1 LLKISVVHAASLA
14 VLALSRLETVMPLP
28 FQRSFVLALLVAGLP
43 LISGAAP
50 RSNPAVPANL
60 ETPGELVLASQHRR
74 SRTEGV
80 TAVKY
85 PGGQFRKVGPR
96 RWVEGRR
103 NSGFQFREIG
113 DDGRTITLLD
123 RSRGVYIYLNLR
135 REMIMYAEEGGDPRE
150 LYPITGIIKA
160 IPDTDVEEM
169 PEDIPE
175 VPKMARYNC
184 EEGVPMVV
192 RFETRGERSLAFV
205 SIDGSP
211 ERRLRQIP
219 AASGAKYSDG
229 EYTVWTKGR
238 NATLEIN
245 GDIDICTGR

>member
-1 LLKISVVHAASLA
+1 MSL
-14 VLALSRLETVMPLP
+14 S
-28 FQRSFVLALLVAGLP
+28 FQRSFVLGLLLAALPVV
-43 LISGAAP
+43 SGAAP
-50 RSNPAVPANL
+50 RSTIAAPASFEAPA
-60 ETPGELVLASQHRR
+60 ELQLVAQQRR

-96 RWVEGRR
+96 KWVEGRR

-135 REMIMYAEEGGDPRE
+135 RDMIMYAEDGDEPRE
-150 LYPITGIIKA
+150 LYPITGVIKA
-160 IPDTDVEEM
+160 IPEPDVEEM
-169 PEDIPE
+169 PENIPE
-175 VPKMARYNC
+175 IPKMARYSC

-192 RFETRGERSLAFV
+192 RFESRGERSLAFV

-219 AASGAKYSDG
+219 SASGAKYSDG

-238 NATLEIN
+238 NATLDIN
-245 GDIDICTGR
+245 GDIDICIGR

>member
-1 LLKISVVHAASLA
+1 
-14 VLALSRLETVMPLP
+14 LETLMPLSL
-28 FQRSFVLALLVAGLP
+28 QRSLILAFFLTGLP
-43 LISGAAP
+43 VMSGAAP
-50 RSNPAVPANL
+50 SVNLSAPVKL
-60 ETPGELVLASQHRR
+60 ETPAEFLVMVQNRR

-135 REMIMYAEEGGDPRE
+135 REKIMYAEDGGEPRE

-160 IPDTDVEEM
+160 VPDTDVEEM
-169 PEDIPE
+169 PDDIPE
-175 VPKMARYNC
+175 IPKMARYKC

-192 RFETRGERSLAFV
+192 RFEIRGERSLAFV

-245 GDIDICTGR
+245 GDIDICVGR

>member
-1 LLKISVVHAASLA
+1 
-14 VLALSRLETVMPLP
+14 MPLLL
-28 FQRSFVLALLVAGLP
+28 QRSFVLAFLVAGLP
-43 LISGAAP
+43 FVSGAAP
-50 RSNPAVPANL
+50 RPDLSVPASL
-60 ETPGELVLASQHRR
+60 ETPSELVLVAQHRR

-135 REMIMYAEEGGDPRE
+135 REMIMYAEDAGEPRE
-150 LYPITGIIKA
+150 LYPITGVIKA
-160 IPDTDVEEM
+160 IPEPDVEEM

-175 VPKMARYNC
+175 IPKMARYNC

-192 RFETRGERSLAFV
+192 RFETRGERGLAFV

-219 AASGAKYSDG
+219 AASGTKYSDG

-238 NATLEIN
+238 NAVLEIN
-245 GDIDICTGR
+245 GDSDICVGR